1 VNIVLI
7 LQLLLGVTLAFT
19 GVNIF
24 RSMPPL
30 GGFILAGLVGLLIGE
45 VAIPASSFTGWMPYL
60 VFVGSGLVGALL
72 AIPLQIV
79 IVVLAGSALGAVFGF
94 IIGFVFQNQGFPGM
108 ILSGSFTVGGITNL
122 QVWLMLI
129 LAMVF
134 GVLSIQFEDFMF
146 FASTGFIG
154 SFVSTA
160 AIAGLGAGS
169 YALLRNSLFLFFL
182 FITLGLL
189 ATIIQNYFTD

>member
-1 VNIVLI
+1 VNILLI
-7 LQLLLGVTLAFT
+7 LQLLLGVILAFT
-19 GVNIF
+19 GVNLF
-24 RSMPPL
+24 RSMPPA
-30 GGFILAGLVGLLIGE
+30 GGFVLAGLVGLTIGE
-45 VAIPASSFTGWMPYL
+45 VVIPAGSFIGWTPYL
-60 VFVGSGLVGALL
+60 VFLGSGLIGALL

-79 IVVLAGSALGAVFGF
+79 IVVLSGSALGAVFGF
-94 IIGFVFQNQGFPGM
+94 IIGFVAQNQGFPRM
-108 ILSGSFTVGGITNL
+108 ILAGSFTVGGITNL

-154 SFVSTA
+154 SFISTA

-169 YALLRNSLFLFFL
+169 YALLSNTLFLFFL
-182 FITLGLL
+182 FMTMGLL